1 MSESATCGLAS
12 LPPQLSSAG
21 SDCVACPA
29 VHPRAHSPLPSCQ
42 TSPGPCAGLDGVSF
56 LHSNPSHG
64 ELGCPSREC
73 PLHPNF
79 AKGEIRGSYAKRQPG
94 QRAGPGVE
102 TPLPLDPRCRF
113 TNPVTIRGQGCPR
126 DTSCS
131 KQTGSQ
137 GHRPDH
143 CAPRGCF
150 AAGVCKF
157 YIWVPYICLCVHT
170 HTHMHAHVH
179 THSTCTHNIQMHAC
193 VNV

>member
-1 MSESATCGLAS
+1 MSQPRAAWPPCPHSCPPRAVTAWPVQPFTHGPIHLS
-12 LPPQLSSAG
+12 LPAKL
-21 SDCVACPA
+21 
-29 VHPRAHSPLPSCQ
+29 PLDL
-42 TSPGPCAGLDGVSF
+42 ALDWTGVSS

-170 HTHMHAHVH
+170 HTHTCMHMCTYIVHAHITYRCMHA
-179 THSTCTHNIQMHAC
+179 
-193 VNV
+193 